1 MSGQGDASTPA
12 TGAVVLRVDRSGT
25 ISEVN
30 GGATSVLGFGP
41 EGLVGR
47 PLGDVLTERAGGYVE
62 LSTAAGGSLHAVAA
76 VTEWGA
82 AGSEWTFVR
91 LPEAIDPGY
100 SVKLRALGDLAHHV
114 VHEIN
119 QPLSV
124 MRMAIGTARR
134 KLQQDPA
141 VDAAFVDAKLERL
154 DQQCT
159 RAAAITETLRMFVPR
174 DRDRWVRLSV
184 NRGID
189 NAVRMAS
196 PVFRMRNV
204 VLEPV
209 LDRECEIMGN
219 EMHLEPALL
228 CVLGHVHGRLAAGD
242 EGAAPHVDILSRRD
256 GDEIEIVIE
265 DDAGAGDV
273 DQFDMAKGSSLA
285 LGMNLAL
292 AQELARELGG
302 RLEIGSTEAGARY
315 RFRFP
320 VAVEAAD

>member
-1 MSGQGDASTPA
+1 MNRQGDAATPA
-12 TGAVVLRVDRSGT
+12 SGAIVFRVDHAGT

-30 GGATSVLGFGP
+30 GGAASVLGFAP
-41 EGLVGR
+41 EDLVGR
-47 PLGDVLTERAGGYVE
+47 PLGEVLTEKAGGYVE
-62 LSTAAGGSLHAVAA
+62 LATATGGSLRAVAA
-76 VTEWGA
+76 VAEGGA
-82 AGSEWTFVR
+82 GFEWTLVR
-91 LPEAIDPGY
+91 LPEVIDPGY
-100 SVKLRALGDLAHHV
+100 SAKLRVLGDLAHHV

-134 KLQQDPA
+134 KLQQGPA
-141 VDAAFVDAKLERL
+141 VDAAFVDGKLERL

-184 NRGID
+184 NRAID

-196 PVFRMRNV
+196 PLFRMRNV

-209 LDRECEIMGN
+209 VDRECEITGN

-228 CVLGHVHGRLAAGD
+228 CVLGHVHERLSGGD
-242 EGAAPHVDILSRRD
+242 QGAAPRVDIRSQRD
-256 GDEIEIVIE
+256 GDEVDIVIE
-265 DDAGAGDV
+265 DDAGQCDAGR
-273 DQFDMAKGSSLA
+273 FDMAKGSPLA

-292 AQELARELGG
+292 ARELAQEMGG
-302 RLEIGSTEAGARY
+302 RLDIGSTDAGARF

-320 VAVEAAD
+320 VALEAAD

>member
-1 MSGQGDASTPA
+1 MSGQGDSSTPA
-12 TGAVVLRVDRSGT
+12 AGAVVLRVDHSGS
-25 ISEVN
+25 ISDVN
-30 GGATSVLGFGP
+30 GAVTSVLGFGP
-41 EGLVGR
+41 EDLVGR
-47 PLGDVLTERAGGYVE
+47 PLDELLTEKAGGYVE
-62 LSTAAGGSLHAVAA
+62 LATGAGGSLHAVAA
-76 VTEWGA
+76 VNEDG
-82 AGSEWTFVR
+82 AGSEWTLVL

-100 SVKLRALGDLAHHV
+100 SVKLRVLGDLAHHV

-124 MRMAIGTARR
+124 MRMAIGTTRR
-134 KLQQDPA
+134 KLQQSPA
-141 VDAAFVDAKLERL
+141 PDMAFVDSKLERL

-184 NRGID
+184 NRAID

-204 VLEPV
+204 VLEPA
-209 LDRECEIMGN
+209 LDRECEVMGN

-242 EGAAPHVDILSRRD
+242 EGAAPRVDIRSRRD
-256 GDEIEIVIE
+256 GNEIEIVIE

-273 DQFDMAKGSSLA
+273 DQFDMAKGSPLA

-292 AQELARELGG
+292 AHELARELGG
-302 RLEIGSTEAGARY
+302 RLDIDSTETGTRY
-315 RFRFP
+315 GFRFP
-320 VAVEAAD
+320 VAAEAAD

>member
-1 MSGQGDASTPA
+1 
-12 TGAVVLRVDRSGT
+12 
-25 ISEVN
+25 
-30 GGATSVLGFGP
+30 
-41 EGLVGR
+41 
-47 PLGDVLTERAGGYVE
+47 
-62 LSTAAGGSLHAVAA
+62 
-76 VTEWGA
+76 
-82 AGSEWTFVR
+82 
-91 LPEAIDPGY
+91 GY
-100 SVKLRALGDLAHHV
+100 SAKLHVLGDLAHHV

-124 MRMAIGTARR
+124 MRMAIGTTRR
-134 KLQQDPA
+134 KLQQSPVPD
-141 VDAAFVDAKLERL
+141 VAFVDSKLERL

-184 NRGID
+184 NRAID

-204 VLEPV
+204 LLEPV
-209 LDRECEIMGN
+209 LDRDCEITGN

-228 CVLGHVHGRLAAGD
+228 CVLGHVHGRLGAGD
-242 EGAAPHVDILSRRD
+242 EGAAPRVDILSRRD
-256 GDEIEIVIE
+256 GDEVEIVIE

-273 DQFDMAKGSSLA
+273 EQFDMEKGSPLV

-292 AQELARELGG
+292 AHELARELGG
-302 RLEIGSTEAGARY
+302 RLETGSTEAGARY

-320 VAVEAAD
+320 VAVESAA